1 MIDQLAFLPEPVLRM
16 LVTVPPALS
25 AGLAAVLAA
34 LVLGSVAAAVLV
46 RRNPERWADLPP
58 RMGSWWVICLLLG
71 AALLLGAQATIAL
84 FALIS
89 FIALREFVT
98 LAPTR
103 REDRPVVLLAFA
115 AVPIAYGAVWI
126 DNYAFFLTL
135 IPVYLFLIM
144 AFAMAWIGRTEK
156 FLATA
161 GILYWGVVA
170 CVTNIAYTPF
180 LMRVPADEAG
190 PAGPAGLVFFLLA
203 VTQINDVAQYIWG
216 RSFGRQRI
224 TPSVSPNKT
233 WAGALGG
240 WATTAALIWFAG
252 PCFTPLDPLPLA
264 ILAAALPVAGFA
276 GDITMSAIKRDLG
289 VKDTGTLLPGHG
301 GALDRLDS
309 LTFTAPL
316 YFHILAFFAVD
327 RF

>member
-1 MIDQLAFLPEPVLRM
+1 MDRLTALIPAPPL
-16 LVTVPPALS
+16 LV
-25 AGLAAVLAA
+25 AGLALVLAVLLTGSAAAAA
-34 LVLGSVAAAVLV
+34 LVARDRG
-46 RRNPERWADLPP
+46 RWADLPA
-58 RMGSWWVICLLLG
+58 RMRSWWVICLVLG
-71 AALLLGAQATIAL
+71 GALLAGADWMIGL

-103 REDRPVVLLAFA
+103 REDRPVILLAFA
-115 AVPIAYGAVWI
+115 AVPVAYGAVLI

-135 IPVYLFLIM
+135 IPVYLFLMM

-161 GILYWGVVA
+161 GILYWGVVT
-170 CVTNIAYTPF
+170 CVTNIAYAPF
-180 LMRVPADEAG
+180 LLKVPVAEAG

-203 VTQINDVAQYIWG
+203 VTQINDVAQYVWG
-216 RSFGRQRI
+216 RAFGHSRI
-224 TPSVSPNKT
+224 TPAVSPNKT

-240 WATTAALIWFAG
+240 LVTTATIIWLAG
-252 PCFTPLDPLPLA
+252 PLFTPLPPVGLA
-264 ILAAALPVAGFA
+264 VLALCLPVAGFA

-316 YFHILAFFAVD
+316 FFHLLAFFAVE